1 MEITQ
6 LTIKIIVLLLPG
18 IFGTFILEKLYF
30 QEKIENRTFAVSI
43 ILIGFVSYFLLLV
56 THNIIEILKNGNC
69 FITQLD

>member
-30 QEKIENRTFAVSI
+30 QEKIENRTFAVLI